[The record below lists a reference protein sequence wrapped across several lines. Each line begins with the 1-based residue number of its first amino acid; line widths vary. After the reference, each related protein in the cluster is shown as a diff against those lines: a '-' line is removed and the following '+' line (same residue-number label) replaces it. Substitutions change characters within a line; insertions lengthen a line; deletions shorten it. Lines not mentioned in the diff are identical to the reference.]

1 MQDTVTKLSVYSQS
15 EPNELENYEEE
26 SSSPSLITSNAERQ
40 ENDNEDQKELKGLIK
55 LVTSL

>member
-40 ENDNEDQKELKGLIK
+40 ENDNEVQKELKGLIK